1 MPVRARGFKVIKP
14 AAAPASM
21 YGSAARGSAGRT
33 SSLSS
38 VAQGQ
43 LEQFAQQAAT
53 PNVITDVH
61 GLHGSDSVSQHP
73 AASFSSTEV
82 HADGSEE
89 HDEDEDDDMHLKLQ
103 ALSNSDGIAEG
114 LQSLQQALASTDVT
128 DFSMSMDDS
137 MDSFMSDHNGARLTA
152 ADVALDMYGD
162 SIKIDSAL
170 CRKLAGETALRD
182 PTQRRSEQ
190 KLNLERRSNVEAMLA
205 HITGQKVARSCKN
218 CHKGHGP
225 WNDCVVYD
233 GQMCGSCTNCWFN
246 ASGARCTFHEN
257 NHPAPQAHYG
267 PAVSVGSGFR
277 APGYVVDAPAYAVYV
292 SVYIVN
298 DVTANDVDVPAY
310 DVDVP
315 AYDVDVPTYDVDVPA
330 DVVDTPCD
338 NVLGSYFPRDRRVAT
353 AMSDVVNIP
362 PGERHF
368 LRIEAAAKELGMR
381 IAEYEEF
388 LRTPEGM
395 VDQQLRAEDQA
406 HASRSLNGLG
416 ETCPRSSPLS

>member
-21 YGSAARGSAGRT
+21 YSSVARGSAGRT

-38 VAQGQ
+38 VAHGQ

-61 GLHGSDSVSQHP
+61 GINGSNSVSQHP

-89 HDEDEDDDMHLKLQ
+89 HDEEDDDDMHLKLQ

-233 GQMCGSCTNCWFN
+233 GQIEQSSRTAGPLWPRRICRYAFHIPANPS
-246 ASGARCTFHEN
+246 AS
-257 NHPAPQAHYG
+257 PP
-267 PAVSVGSGFR
+267 GSGFR
-277 APGYVVDAPAYAVYV
+277 VPGYGVYV

-298 DVTANDVDVPAY
+298 DVPAHDVDVPAY

-315 AYDVDVPTYDVDVPA
+315 AYVVDVPA
-330 DVVDTPCD
+330 DVVDTPCN
-338 NVLGSYFPRDRRVAT
+338 NVLGSYFPRECVLP
-353 AMSDVVNIP
+353 VIP
-362 PGERHF
+362 
-368 LRIEAAAKELGMR
+368 
-381 IAEYEEF
+381 
-388 LRTPEGM
+388 
-395 VDQQLRAEDQA
+395 V
-406 HASRSLNGLG
+406 
-416 ETCPRSSPLS
+416 